1 MSNLLLMIAHALTLG
16 LIVLA
21 LHYITP
27 RFGFAPL
34 LVGIGGIAM
43 LLQTQ
48 PGMYIQPFPGII
60 LYYSSTVLVP
70 TVLVAVLIVYVANGA
85 VPARIIILCVM
96 GISIFLL
103 LFVQVYRDLLLLPG
117 TQSGSVLTIG
127 QMVNYLY
134 LNPRVVIASLVAFA
148 ADLFVVAVFY
158 QGMKNHAGAL
168 PEWIAIGLALLV
180 ALWVDAIIFNLVAD
194 FGNRDFARELP
205 GDIVAKTISAVAL
218 WIPTA
223 IYLTRIA
230 PQQANFMGGEGR
242 PLFDLLFGSPQE
254 IKVALVKTERALHDV
269 EAARQRDSVYFRQI
283 MENVSEALWLSD
295 GAQRNVLY
303 VNPAYERI
311 WGRSAATMMASMD
324 AFILSLHPE
333 DRERI
338 IAMLPQQRKGN
349 YEVEYRILRPD
360 GTVRWIRDR
369 AYPIRDDKDE
379 VVRITGICTDITET
393 KRAEKERLELAV
405 EKERVRV
412 LRDFVAE
419 ATHDLK
425 TPLSSI
431 NLKIHQL
438 SRTEDPAQKAQVLE
452 EVKLQSARMGKMIG
466 DMLTLS
472 RLESLTEFTLSRT
485 DVNNLL
491 RDICQRSS
499 TIARQKDIS
508 IVQMLNDQ
516 VPQILADRD
525 DLQRA
530 LSNLVENAIYYT
542 PKGGRVQIQSN
553 IANGDVVLRVSD
565 TGIGIPASDVTHIF
579 ERFYRAP
586 NARDFDPGG
595 TGLGLAIVKKVVEQ
609 HRGRIEVHSEV
620 GAGTQFTIYLPRF
633 GGMG

>member
-1 MSNLLLMIAHALTLG
+1 MSNLLLMIAHALALG

-48 PGMYIQPFPGII
+48 PGMYIQPFPDII

-70 TVLVAVLIVYVANGA
+70 TVLVAVLIVYIANGA
-85 VPARIIILCVM
+85 VPARIIILCVI

-134 LNPRVVIASLVAFA
+134 LNPRVVIASILAFT
-148 ADLFVVAVFY
+148 ADLFVVSVFY
-158 QGMKNHAGAL
+158 QGIKNHARVI
-168 PEWIAIGLALLV
+168 PEWLAIGVALLV

-205 GDIVAKTISAVAL
+205 GDIVAKTVSAAAL

-230 PQQANFMGGEGR
+230 PQQPNFLGGEGR

-254 IKVALVKTERALHDV
+254 IKVALVKTERALHDI
-269 EAARQRDSVYFRQI
+269 ESARQRDASYFRQI
-283 MENVSEALWLSD
+283 TENVSEALWLSD
-295 GAQRNVLY
+295 GAQRTVLY

-311 WGRSAATMMASMD
+311 WGRSAATMMAGMD
-324 AFILSLHPE
+324 AFVASLHPE
-333 DRERI
+333 DRERVL
-338 IAMLPQQRKGN
+338 AMLPQQRKGD

-369 AYPIRDDKDE
+369 AYPVRDEKDE
-379 VVRITGICTDITET
+379 VVRITGICTDITES

-438 SRTEDPAQKAQVLE
+438 SRLEDPAQKAQVLE
-452 EVKLQSARMGKMIG
+452 EVKLQSARMGKMIS

-485 DVNNLL
+485 DVNSLL

-530 LSNLVENAIYYT
+530 LSNLVENAVYYT
-542 PKGGRVQIQSN
+542 PNGGRVQVQSAVN
-553 IANGDVVLRVSD
+553 NGDVVLRVSD
-565 TGIGIPASDVTHIF
+565 TGIGIPQGDVTHIF

-609 HRGRIEVHSEV
+609 HHGRIEVNSEV

-633 GGMG
+633 VGMG